1 MNTVKD
7 TIAYAEEHNLHILID
22 WDIDINAYTGIIFYY
37 AEWAPSILNL
47 RVLFEE
53 ILKTPTVKICILDI
67 DFMERYQ
74 YIFEQP
80 GMKPNGWGEI
90 YWMRNGKLLHSIK
103 HVMRPNEYKNIEIWN
118 KELLEE

>member
-90 YWMRNGKLLHSIK
+90 Y
-103 HVMRPNEYKNIEIWN
+103 
-118 KELLEE
+118 